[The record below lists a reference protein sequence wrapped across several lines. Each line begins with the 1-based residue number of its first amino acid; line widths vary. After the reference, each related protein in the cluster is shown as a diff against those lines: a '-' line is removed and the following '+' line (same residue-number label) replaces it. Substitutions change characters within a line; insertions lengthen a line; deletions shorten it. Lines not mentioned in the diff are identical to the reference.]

1 MNLSATYFDGDKVS
15 RLIALGRPHNE
26 IIPHFLPL
34 VNTVLRSGVAFD
46 GHNHTEEDLRQIG
59 LIKAQEVIEKFNP
72 NQGNLFI
79 YASTLVKHAIW
90 TEARLRPLD
99 RKRVTDEIDF
109 DQQASLQPPE
119 HVEPPQLDEKFFT
132 DLRLENENH
141 KAAARYIF
149 GVLMYND
156 YESNRARVLKTLSNG
171 YDINLKLARF
181 LIDHVLVALRRKF
194 SKGAQE
200 VRDDE
205 LFDNRYKHT
214 VIPEMR
220 ELVGERAFERL
231 VHYFGGMTVSI
242 PSVSQIDTI
251 DRDVAI
257 LKALAN
263 DWTCGPSLAKKHG
276 ISPEG
281 IKAVYKSCLHKLH
294 TDPEFAALV
303 AKQIPLDQ
311 IPGAE
316 LPSESPTKKKPM
328 PGFGERKPAPRRKV
342 NNTDSMGFI
351 LGCRNSLLY
360 TLIVTGKCTRSDL
373 VKSVVAKFG
382 GTESSAKATVSAFLS
397 DIKHPFGKFNTSRN
411 LKILT
416 DGMGRLSF
424 DKGSL
429 LAAQQV
435 ISIKRAALQE
445 NQDGHT
451 EVGVVVH

>member
-1 MNLSATYFDGDKVS
+1 MSSAAYFDGDKVS
-15 RLIALGRPHNE
+15 RLIALGYPHNE
-26 IIPHFLPL
+26 IIPHFIPL
-34 VNTVLRSGVAFD
+34 VNTVLRSGVVYD
-46 GHNHTEEDLRQIG
+46 NHNHTEEDLRQIG
-59 LIKAQEVIEKFNP
+59 LIKSQEVIEKFNP
-72 NQGNLFI
+72 TQGNLFA
-79 YASTLVKHAIW
+79 YASILIKHAIW

-109 DQQASLQPPE
+109 DQQASFQPPP
-119 HVEPPQLDEKFFT
+119 HVEPPQLDEQFFT

-171 YDINLKLARF
+171 YDVNLKQARF

-194 SKGAQE
+194 SRGAQE
-200 VRDDE
+200 VRDDK

-214 VIPEMR
+214 VVPELR
-220 ELVGERAFERL
+220 DLLGERAFERL
-231 VHYFGGMTVSI
+231 IHYFGGMTVSI

-251 DRDVAI
+251 DRDIAI
-257 LKALAN
+257 LKALAT
-263 DWTCGPSLAKKHG
+263 DWHCGPTLAKKHG

-281 IKAVYKSCLHKLH
+281 IKAVYKACLHKLH
-294 TDPEFAALV
+294 TDSEFARLV
-303 AKQIPLDQ
+303 AEQIPLDQ

-316 LPSESPTKKKPM
+316 FPFESPTKKKPM
-328 PGFGERKPAPRRKV
+328 PGFGERKMVPRRKV
-342 NNTDSMGFI
+342 NNTDSMGFV

-360 TLIVTGKCTRSDL
+360 TLIVTGKCTRADL

-411 LKILT
+411 LKINV

-424 DKGSL
+424 EKESL
-429 LAAQQV
+429 IAAQQV
-435 ISIKRAALQE
+435 ISIKRAILQE
-445 NQDGHT
+445 SIDGADGKT
-451 EVGVVVH
+451 AVVVN